1 MTKVDAGRAE
11 IKQYSESTER
21 FLKDQNTEIL
31 RTHKET
37 DGMKRRLAKVDLVLR
52 SEVGRRL
59 EFCEQ
64 NRVEL
69 SSQVLGTLQHMT
81 EQINKERHQF
91 EVKAIEELTH
101 MKIALAEERK
111 TRIDSDKLLLEEV
124 KNFLGEL
131 TSE

>member
-52 SEVGRRL
+52 SEVGRRM

-69 SSQVLGTLQHMT
+69 SSQVLGAPT
-81 EQINKERHQF
+81 ENC
-91 EVKAIEELTH
+91 A
-101 MKIALAEERK
+101 
-111 TRIDSDKLLLEEV
+111 
-124 KNFLGEL
+124 
-131 TSE
+131 